1 MCKYTRYIQTLF
13 PLLQVFP
20 LTPGPS
26 PELYFVRGS
35 QVSDLKLVD
44 CFSLIK
50 LFLPSLNS
58 TICHRE
64 PVGPFMKMRQLREE
78 KETGEKKKSK
88 TIHLPKPLLP
98 NPTEL
103 EDFEVDL
110 KLNLD

>member
-1 MCKYTRYIQTLF
+1 
-13 PLLQVFP
+13 
-20 LTPGPS
+20 
-26 PELYFVRGS
+26 
-35 QVSDLKLVD
+35 
-44 CFSLIK
+44 
-50 LFLPSLNS
+50 
-58 TICHRE
+58 
-64 PVGPFMKMRQLREE
+64 MKMRQLREE